1 MLAEEQLTVVCEQG
15 PIRSL
20 QRDARRLQLNA
31 VISLLLLR
39 ASFDPP
45 VFYPSSARP
54 V

>member
-15 PIRSL
+15 PICSL

-31 VISLLLLR
+31 VSSLLLTAR
-39 ASFDPP
+39 IIFPP
-45 VFYPSSARP
+45 VVYLSSARP